1 MNAAF
6 STLIHDGQYG
16 GRIRRLEL
24 QRPVRP
30 VPVVVLDVDSEDLL
44 VVPATHDQQP
54 VKALGPYRPDPALGV
69 GVGVRRLHWRDQLGA

>member
-6 STLIHDGQYG
+6 SALIHGGQSG
-16 GRIRRLEL
+16 GRVRRLEL

-44 VVPATHDQQP
+44 EVSATHDEQP
-54 VKALGPYRPDPALGV
+54 VKALART
-69 GVGVRRLHWRDQLGA
+69 VRIQRSA